1 MSLSAAG
8 IDGEDN
14 LRRGVRSATFPL
26 SVLRR
31 SRGLAPR
38 SPSGLPALL
47 FLLLPCFS
55 SPVSPLSSPA
65 PGRDVGSA
73 APAQPSLVP
82 LPRGTQ
88 AVSGISRGLGAS
100 AGVRDE
106 GRVGLDPTQKARV
119 CPCTWGAAS
128 SWMGMRSRGGSQTPP
143 ELVLAS

>member
-8 IDGEDN
+8 IDGEGN
-14 LRRGVRSATFPL
+14 LRRGVRSAT
-26 SVLRR
+26 
-31 SRGLAPR
+31 
-38 SPSGLPALL
+38 SPSPCCAGAEAWSPVAPQGLPALL

-73 APAQPSLVP
+73 APAQPSLVL

-88 AVSGISRGLGAS
+88 AVSGIGRGLGAS
-100 AGVRDE
+100 AGVRD
-106 GRVGLDPTQKARV
+106 GVRVGLDPRRKAGV
-119 CPCTWGAAS
+119 CPRTWGAAS
-128 SWMGMRSRGGSQTPP
+128 SWMGMRSRGGPQTPP